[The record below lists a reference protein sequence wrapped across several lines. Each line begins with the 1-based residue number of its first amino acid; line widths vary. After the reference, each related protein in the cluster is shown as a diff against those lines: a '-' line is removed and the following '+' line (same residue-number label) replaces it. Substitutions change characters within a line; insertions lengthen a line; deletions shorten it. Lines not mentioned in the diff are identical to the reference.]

1 MMLTTLSDDWSVM
14 HTSSGRLEQQRQVT
28 TSIPGPASLALEA
41 QRAES
46 CARALQ
52 PGLPAYI
59 VDGDGAILRDADGN
73 QLIDFASGIGVTTVG
88 NAHPAVVEAIST
100 AAVKLTH
107 TCFLNVPYQSFVEV
121 CARLNAIS
129 PTRGET
135 RTALFSTGAEAIE
148 NAVKIARAATGKN
161 RVVVFDRAF
170 HGRTN
175 LTLAMTAKHKPY
187 KAGFGSLAGDVYR
200 LPSSYPLRDGLDGP
214 TAAARTIRAIE
225 QNIGTEDLA
234 CIVIEPIQGEGGFVV
249 PAPGFL
255 PALQEWCRAN
265 GVLFILDEIQA
276 GVARTG
282 QWFAS
287 EHEELDPDLITIA
300 KGVAGGMP
308 LSAVTG
314 RAEIMDA
321 PGPGSLGGTYA
332 GNPVACAAALATL
345 RVIEDEGLLERAR
358 RIEEIVRE
366 VLGPLVD
373 EGHVAELRGRG
384 AMMAVELFTS
394 EGEPDSA
401 RTAKVAAECR
411 KNGVITLIC
420 GLDSNVIR
428 LLPPLVIT
436 DDLLRDG
443 LGVLADALRSAR

>member
-1 MMLTTLSDDWSVM
+1 M
-14 HTSSGRLEQQRQVT
+14 HTSSRRLAQERRVVT
-28 TSIPGPASLALEA
+28 AIPGPASLALEE
-41 QRAES
+41 QRAET

-59 VDGDGAILRDADGN
+59 VDGEGAILRDVDGN

-88 NAHPAVVEAIST
+88 NAHPAVVEAIGK
-100 AAVKLTH
+100 AAQALTH
-107 TCFLNVPYQSFVEV
+107 TCFLNVPYQSFIDVS
-121 CARLNAIS
+121 ARLNALS

-175 LTLAMTAKHKPY
+175 LTLAMTAKHTPY
-187 KAGFGSLAGDVYR
+187 KAGFGSFAGDVYR

-214 TAAARTIRAIE
+214 TAAARTIRSIE

-234 CIVIEPIQGEGGFVV
+234 CVVIEPIQGEGGFVV

-255 PALQEWCRAN
+255 PALQEWCREN

-287 EHEELDPDLITIA
+287 EHEDLDPDLITIA

-345 RVIEDEGLLERAR
+345 QVIEEEGLLERAR

-366 VLGPLVD
+366 ELGPLVE
-373 EGHVAELRGRG
+373 EGTVAELRGRG
-384 AMMAVELFTS
+384 AMMAVELLDA
-394 EGEPDSA
+394 EGEPASA
-401 RTAKVAAECR
+401 RTAQVAARCR
-411 KNGVITLIC
+411 EQGVITLVC

-428 LLPPLVIT
+428 MLPPLVISEE
-436 DDLLRDG
+436 LLRDG
-443 LGVLADALRSAR
+443 LGVLTEALRATR